1 MACRHISTRLP
12 KNERNPITSLAEFI
26 DKYHH
31 IGDFMTISSRASTLS
46 TPTGLNL
53 EELKQALFENIRLR
67 LGGDIIDLELDPQHY
82 EAAFNYAIRLYR
94 QRAQNATVES
104 YTLMTVIQNVDTYTL
119 PEEFINVRSL
129 FRRTV
134 GLETGPSSTSFDP
147 FSSAILNTYLLN
159 YNYTGGMATYDFYA
173 GYVELAARMFGGYVS
188 YTFNPV
194 TKVLRVVRDF
204 KGTGERILIWADVQ
218 RPIAELLQDPGAG
231 VWIGDFTLAV
241 LKGII
246 GEAREKFATIAG
258 PSGGSSLNGT
268 AMKSESREAQ
278 EKLLEDLRRYQD
290 YSQPLTWIQG

>member
-1 MACRHISTRLP
+1 MAADI
-12 KNERNPITSLAEFI
+12 LA
-26 DKYHH
+26 
-31 IGDFMTISSRASTLS
+31 
-46 TPTGLNL
+46 TPTNYDLN
-53 EELKQALFENIRLR
+53 ELKSALFENLRLR

-82 EAAFNYAIRLYR
+82 EAAYNYAIKIYR
-94 QRAQNATVES
+94 QKAQNATVES
-104 YTLMTVIQNVDTYTL
+104 YTLMTVIKNVDTYTL
-119 PEEFINVRSL
+119 PSEFINVRSL

-173 GYVELAARMFGGYVS
+173 GYVELAARMFGGYVT

-204 KGTGERILIWADVQ
+204 KGTGERILIWADIQ
-218 RPIAELLQDPGAG
+218 RPEVELIQDPGAG
-231 VWIGDFTLAV
+231 VWIGDYTLAV

-246 GEAREKFATIAG
+246 GEAREKFGTIAG
-258 PSGGSSLNGT
+258 PGGGTSLNGA
-268 AMKSESREAQ
+268 AMKAESKEAQ
-278 EKLLEDLRRYQD
+278 ADLIDQLKRYVD

>member
-1 MACRHISTRLP
+1 MV
-12 KNERNPITSLAEFI
+12 
-26 DKYHH
+26 
-31 IGDFMTISSRASTLS
+31 ASVLT
-46 TPTGLNL
+46 TPTNL
-53 EELKQALFENIRLR
+53 TEEQLKEALFNNIRLR

-82 EAAFNYAIRLYR
+82 EAAFNYAIKIYR

-119 PEEFINVRSL
+119 PSEFINVRSL

-173 GYVELAARMFGGYVS
+173 GYVELAARMFGGYVT

-218 RPIAELLQDPGAG
+218 RPVIELLQDPGAG
-231 VWIGDFTLAV
+231 VWIGDFTLATV
-241 LKGII
+241 KIII
-246 GEAREKFATIAG
+246 GEAREKFGTIAG
-258 PSGGSSLNGT
+258 PGGGTSLNGT
-268 AMKSESREAQ
+268 AMKNEGKELQAALID
-278 EKLLEDLRRYQD
+278 ELKRYVD
-290 YSQPLTWIQG
+290 GSQPLTWIQG